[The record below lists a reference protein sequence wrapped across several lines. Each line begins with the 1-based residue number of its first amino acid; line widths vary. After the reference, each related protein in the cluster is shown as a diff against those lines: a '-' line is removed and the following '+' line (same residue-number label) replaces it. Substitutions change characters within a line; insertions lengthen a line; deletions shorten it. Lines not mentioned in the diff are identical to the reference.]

1 MYNKKRTQQYHIAT
15 IAAALTSNNK
25 HYFEIH
31 IDCTTSR
38 SFDLTRLLVVEKF
51 AFVLMM

>member
-15 IAAALTSNNK
+15 IAAALPSNNK
-25 HYFEIH
+25 QHFEIH

-38 SFDLTRLLVVEKF
+38 SFDLTRLLVVEKICRC
-51 AFVLMM
+51 LMM

>member
-25 HYFEIH
+25 NKQHFEIH

-38 SFDLTRLLVVEKF
+38 SFDLTRLLVDE
-51 AFVLMM
+51 